1 MGQMNDKQAKQLK
14 EIIKWA
20 HENGNKISYLT
31 LVDILQYEK
40 QPIVE
45 NEELINQI
53 IRYLSK
59 EGITVN
65 IWPEGFMDE
74 WDNALLELL

>member
-1 MGQMNDKQAKQLK
+1 MGQMNDKQTKQLK

-45 NEELINQI
+45 NEELIN
-53 IRYLSK
+53 
-59 EGITVN
+59 
-65 IWPEGFMDE
+65 
-74 WDNALLELL
+74 